1 MHNGLD
7 DKRRRRI
14 NLRDRRVEEVLP
26 EHFAADY
33 PKFISLLE
41 SYYEFENENN
51 PTELLDHLFE
61 TRDISQTDLDLLS
74 FIEDELLLGLNLF
87 ERDCSVLCF
96 LTLRQRT
103 STQ

>member
-1 MHNGLD
+1 MHNGLE

-41 SYYEFENENN
+41 SYYEFEKSFCALYPLNEMI
-51 PTELLDHLFE
+51 PFKAT
-61 TRDISQTDLDLLS
+61 
-74 FIEDELLLGLNLF
+74 
-87 ERDCSVLCF
+87 
-96 LTLRQRT
+96 
-103 STQ
+103 